1 MSTPAR
7 ATDIVFTRHGARR
20 GLAWLAEAYAMFRSA
35 KLAWVVLITFYGLV
49 MFVIAGIPFIGP
61 VLMWVLKPLFA
72 VGMLAAAWTQER
84 GGRPALPQL
93 FQGFKANVF
102 ALIMLGAVLVSGI
115 AAAFYV
121 TSLIDGGALTELTQ
135 TQARAATADAQDA
148 KAVEGTVEALITSG
162 RLQRSAL
169 ILMLLSLPTF
179 LALFFAP
186 ALVVFQDTGP
196 LAALG
201 ASLRAALANWRP
213 LIVYALA
220 IVALGPL
227 LVLTIV
233 QIGVTLFPS
242 RMTIEVMWIALL
254 VYGLIFAA
262 TLQISDYV
270 CYRDIFH
277 AGETLAPLGRP
288 SPGA

>member
-35 KLAWVVLITFYGLV
+35 KLAWAVLVTFYALL
-49 MFVIAGIPFIGP
+49 MLLIASISFIGP
-61 VLMWVLKPLFA
+61 VLIWVLKPLFS

-93 FQGFKANVF
+93 FQGFKSNVG
-102 ALIMLGAVLVSGI
+102 ALISLGLVLVAGI
-115 AAAFYV
+115 AAAWYI
-121 TSLIDGGALTELTQ
+121 TSLVDGGALLELTQ
-135 TQARAATADAQDA
+135 SRTAASDAGDDNADERAI
-148 KAVEGTVEALITSG
+148 EALITSG

-169 ILMLLSLPTF
+169 IMLLLMLPTF
-179 LALFFAP
+179 LAMFFAP
-186 ALVVFQDTGP
+186 ALVVFQDAGP
-196 LAALG
+196 VAALG

-213 LIVYALA
+213 LIIYALA

-227 LVLTIV
+227 LVLTVI
-233 QIGVTLFPS
+233 QIGITLFPS
-242 RMTIEVMWIALL
+242 TTTIGVIRVALF
-254 VYGLIFAA
+254 VYGLMFAA

-277 AGETLAPLGRP
+277 AGETLSPLGR
-288 SPGA
+288 S

>member
-20 GLAWLAEAYAMFRSA
+20 GLAWLAEAYAMFSRA
-35 KLAWVVLITFYGLV
+35 KLAWAVLVTFYALLMLLV
-49 MFVIAGIPFIGP
+49 ASIPFVGP
-61 VLMWVLKPLFA
+61 VLIWVLKPLFS

-93 FQGFKANVF
+93 FQGFKSNVG
-102 ALIMLGAVLVSGI
+102 ALISLGFVLIAGI
-115 AAAFYV
+115 AAAWYV
-121 TSLIDGGALTELTQ
+121 TSLIDGGALLELTQ
-135 TQARAATADAQDA
+135 SRSAASEAGDANAD
-148 KAVEGTVEALITSG
+148 ERTIEALITSG

-169 ILMLLSLPTF
+169 ILLLLALPTF
-179 LALFFAP
+179 LAMFFAP
-186 ALVVFQDTGP
+186 ALVVFQDAGP
-196 LAALG
+196 VAALG

-213 LIVYALA
+213 LIIYALA

-227 LVLTIV
+227 LVLTVI
-233 QIGVTLFPS
+233 QIGITLFPS
-242 RMTIEVMWIALL
+242 TTTISVIRIALF
-254 VYGLIFAA
+254 VYGLMFAA

-277 AGETLAPLGRP
+277 AGETLSPLGRT
-288 SPGA
+288 

>member
-20 GLAWLAEAYAMFRSA
+20 GLAWLAEAYAMFSRA
-35 KLAWVVLITFYGLV
+35 KLAWAVLVTFYALLMLLV
-49 MFVIAGIPFIGP
+49 ASITFIGP
-61 VLMWVLKPLFA
+61 VLIWVLKPLFS

-93 FQGFKANVF
+93 FQGFKSNVG
-102 ALIMLGAVLVSGI
+102 ALISLGFVLIAGI
-115 AAAFYV
+115 AAAWYV
-121 TSLIDGGALTELTQ
+121 TSLIDGGALLELTQ
-135 TQARAATADAQDA
+135 SRSAASEAGDANAD
-148 KAVEGTVEALITSG
+148 ERTIEALITSG

-169 ILMLLSLPTF
+169 ILLLLALPTF
-179 LALFFAP
+179 LAMFFAP
-186 ALVVFQDTGP
+186 ALVVFQDAGP
-196 LAALG
+196 VAALG

-213 LIVYALA
+213 LIIYALA

-227 LVLTIV
+227 LVLTVI
-233 QIGVTLFPS
+233 QIGITLFPS
-242 RMTIEVMWIALL
+242 TTTISVIRIALF
-254 VYGLIFAA
+254 VYGLMFAA

-277 AGETLAPLGRP
+277 AGETLSPLGRT
-288 SPGA
+288 

>member
-20 GLAWLAEAYAMFRSA
+20 GLAWLAEAYAMFSSA
-35 KLAWVVLITFYGLV
+35 RLAWAVLV
-49 MFVIAGIPFIGP
+49 MFYALMVLLIASIPFVGP
-61 VLMWVLKPLFA
+61 VLIWVLKPLFS

-93 FQGFKANVF
+93 FQGFKSNVP
-102 ALIMLGAVLVSGI
+102 ALVSLGLVLVAGM
-115 AAAFYV
+115 AAAWYV
-121 TSLIDGGALTELTQ
+121 TSLLDGGVLAELTQ
-135 TQARAATADAQDA
+135 SRNAAVEAQDP
-148 KAVEGTVEALITSG
+148 KADERAIEALITSG

-169 ILMLLSLPTF
+169 IMVLLALPTF

-186 ALVVFQDTGP
+186 ALVVFQDVGP
-196 LAALG
+196 MAALG

-213 LIVYALA
+213 LIIYALA

-227 LVLTIV
+227 LVLTVI
-233 QIGVTLFPS
+233 QIGITLFPS
-242 RMTIEVMWIALL
+242 TTTIAVIRVALV
-254 VYGLIFAA
+254 VYGLMFAA

-277 AGETLAPLGRP
+277 AGETLAPLGRT
-288 SPGA
+288 

>member
-20 GLAWLAEAYAMFRSA
+20 GIGWLAEAYAMFRTA
-35 KLAWVVLITFYGLV
+35 KLAWVVMITFYCLLMV
-49 MFVIAGIPFIGP
+49 VIASLPLVGP
-61 VLMWVLKPLFA
+61 VLIWVLKPVFA

-93 FQGFKANVF
+93 FQGFKANVR
-102 ALIMLGAVLVSGI
+102 ALLSLGFVLVAGM
-115 AAAFYV
+115 AAAWYV
-121 TSLIDGGALTELTQ
+121 TSLLDGGVLNELMSAQ
-135 TQARAATADAQDA
+135 QSRAGTTDGQGGPGVD
-148 KAVEGTVEALITSG
+148 ERTVEALITSG

-169 ILMLLSLPTF
+169 ILVLLALPTF

-186 ALVVFQDTGP
+186 ALVVFQDAGP

-220 IVALGPL
+220 IIALGPL
-227 LVLTIV
+227 LALTIG
-233 QIGVTLFPS
+233 QIGLALFPS
-242 RMTIEVMWIALL
+242 TTTIEVIRIALV
-254 VYGLIFAA
+254 VYGLMFAA

-270 CYRDIFH
+270 CYRDVFH
-277 AGETLAPLGRP
+277 AGETLAPLGRN
-288 SPGA
+288 G